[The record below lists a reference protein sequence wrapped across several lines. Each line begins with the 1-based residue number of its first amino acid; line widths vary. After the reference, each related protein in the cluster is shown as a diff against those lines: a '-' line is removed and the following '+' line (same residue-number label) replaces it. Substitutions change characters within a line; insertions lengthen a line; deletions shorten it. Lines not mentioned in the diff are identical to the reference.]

1 VVGSGG
7 YGGLC
12 LLNMMMRS
20 SVYAGTVSF
29 VAWCLSG
36 VMDLEGNGEEHVCIR
51 CDWKVG
57 YRGVV

>member
-1 VVGSGG
+1 VGSGD

-20 SVYAGTVSF
+20 SCVLCRSLHG
-29 VAWCLSG
+29 CLSG
-36 VMDLEGNGEEHVCIR
+36 VMDLEGNNGEGSMFAFVV
-51 CDWKVG
+51 DWKVG